1 MIQFF
6 VEGTPSPGGSKRG
19 FMSKHPSRK
28 TGKHFVVMQDMGGK
42 NTENWRANCAFFARQ
57 AMTDNPPLFV
67 PLQVHFEF
75 FKQRPKFHFDSKGN
89 VKAAAPAYPSNA
101 PDTTKLVR
109 STEDALKSI
118 TWLDDSQIVKQ
129 LASKEYADK
138 PGCLITIYPLSNTRP
153 AAVAKANSELPDA
166 V

>member
-19 FMSKHPSRK
+19 FLSRHPSKK

-57 AMTDNPPLFV
+57 VLKDQPPFDC

-75 FKQRPKFHFDSKGN
+75 FRIRPKNHYNAHGELK
-89 VKAAAPAYPSNA
+89 VVAPMYPTGA
-101 PDTTKLVR
+101 PDTTKLIR
-109 STEDALKSI
+109 STEDALKGI
-118 TWLDDSQIVKQ
+118 TWLDDSQIVRQ
-129 LASKEYADK
+129 TASKDYAEK
-138 PGCLITIYPLSNTRP
+138 PGCLITIYPMSNTRP
-153 AAVAKANSELPDA
+153 PALFEGKTT
-166 V
+166 